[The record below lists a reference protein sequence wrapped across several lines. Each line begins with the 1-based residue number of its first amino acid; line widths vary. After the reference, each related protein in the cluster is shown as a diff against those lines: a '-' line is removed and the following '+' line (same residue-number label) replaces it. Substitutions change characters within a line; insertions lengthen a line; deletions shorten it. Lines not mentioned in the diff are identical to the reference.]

1 MRVSFRVRDVLLQ
14 CVTFQVFSG
23 HEKMLFV
30 EVCRTLAG
38 FISSAGFIYPVRDML
53 FQSGVRKGF
62 V

>member
-38 FISSAGFIYPVRDML
+38 SAGLTYPVRDML
-53 FQSGVRKGF
+53 YPVRSLIRKGF